1 MDEFVKEND
10 FIGWFETSAK
20 DNINIDESA
29 KGLVGQ
35 VSLFNYIATPK
46 LLK

>member
-10 FIGWFETSAK
+10 FIGWHETSAK
-20 DNINIDESA
+20 DNINIDEAA

-35 VSLFNYIATPK
+35 VRRRSPFCQT
-46 LLK
+46 